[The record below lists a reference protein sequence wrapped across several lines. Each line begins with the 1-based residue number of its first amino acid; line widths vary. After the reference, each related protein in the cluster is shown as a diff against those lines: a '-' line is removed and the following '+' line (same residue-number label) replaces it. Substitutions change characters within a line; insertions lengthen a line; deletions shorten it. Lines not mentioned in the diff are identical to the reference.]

1 MNERT
6 KELINAFLCWKITI
20 NQPMSLIFIP
30 KRSERL
36 SERCGSEKALRERI
50 FYSEERMIF
59 VETN

>member
-1 MNERT
+1 
-6 KELINAFLCWKITI
+6 
-20 NQPMSLIFIP
+20 MSLIFIP